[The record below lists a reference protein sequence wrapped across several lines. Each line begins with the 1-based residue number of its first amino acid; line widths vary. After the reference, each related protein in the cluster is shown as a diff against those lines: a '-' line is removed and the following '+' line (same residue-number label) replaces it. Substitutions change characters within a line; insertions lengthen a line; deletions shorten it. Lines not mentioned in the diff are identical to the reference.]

1 MENRTGDGR
10 QNPARNEADLKEAA
24 LRLHVQNRGKWT
36 TASKVPLQTQ
46 EDLALAYS
54 PGVAEPC
61 RAIAADP
68 EAVFR
73 YTARGN
79 LVAVVSDG
87 SAVLGLGDIGPEAAL
102 PVMEGKALLFK
113 AFADID
119 AVPLV
124 LAERDVDEIVRTLT
138 RLSPTFGGINLEDI
152 AAPRCFAVERKLQA
166 AVDIPVFHDDQH
178 GTAVVVAAGLQ
189 NALKLVGKRLEEV
202 RVVIE
207 GAGAS
212 GLATAAL
219 LLDLGVSDLTL
230 VDSRGTI
237 YPGRP
242 DGMNP
247 FKEELAQRTNPRRVR
262 GGLAEALAGADVAV
276 GLARGGSMTREM
288 VRAMAPD
295 PIVFALA
302 NPEPAIWPEEAK
314 AAGAAVVATGRSDYP
329 NQLNN
334 VLAFPG
340 IFRGALDVRAREIN
354 EAMKRAAVRAIA
366 DLVAPEEL
374 SADYI
379 IPAPLD
385 RRVAPAVA
393 AAVAEAA
400 VRSGVARSPGFDS
413 FDPYI

>member
-124 LAERDVDEIVRTLT
+124 LAERDVDEIVRTVT

-178 GTAVVVAAGLQ
+178 GTAIVVAAGLQ

-262 GGLAEALAGADVAV
+262 GGLAEVLAGADVAV

>member
-124 LAERDVDEIVRTLT
+124 LAERDVDEIVRTVT

-178 GTAVVVAAGLQ
+178 GTAIVVAAGLQ